1 MGNNKNGTGCILDH
15 KDMLLETE
23 ESRGTRT
30 RSESSF
36 DKDTLLSIV
45 ANYID
50 NLWEGIEERLQYFD
64 SDGTTSW
71 SEAPAEG
78 VFLYFGLYL
87 RKKTS
92 YQTFKFDQ
100 NLQSN

>member
-1 MGNNKNGTGCILDH
+1 MLFYFNILDH
-15 KDMLLETE
+15 KDMFLDAE
-23 ESRGTRT
+23 ESRGTVT

-36 DKDTLLSIV
+36 DKVKDTLLCIA

-71 SEAPAEG
+71 SETQLREFFFLFWTLFVKKKHLSNFQIGPKFAE
-78 VFLYFGLYL
+78 
-87 RKKTS
+87 
-92 YQTFKFDQ
+92 
-100 NLQSN
+100 